1 MSRIQIILPEN
12 FQFSTLLPV
21 RITDINYGNHL
32 GNDKVLSYVHEARL
46 QFLNSIGY
54 SELNTGNGG
63 LIMSSA
69 AIQFKE
75 EVFYG
80 DILRISVTAGSFS
93 ASGFNLYYLLE
104 NDKTGK
110 TVALAQTGM
119 VCYNY
124 DMKKI
129 VRMDEKFRQAL
140 ENKK

>member
-80 DILRISVTAGSFS
+80 DILRISVTAGSF
-93 ASGFNLYYLLE
+93 FCLR
-104 NDKTGK
+104 
-110 TVALAQTGM
+110 
-119 VCYNY
+119 
-124 DMKKI
+124 I
-129 VRMDEKFRQAL
+129 
-140 ENKK
+140 